1 MPRSF
6 SSFEIRIHSIAEG
19 NDNEYLET
27 TQLICIQDFLI
38 TLYYLIPA
46 NYQLRLNFGAKKEL
60 LKGDYQRIQ
69 LCRPSRWP

>member
-1 MPRSF
+1 MITSILKQLSF
-6 SSFEIRIHSIAEG
+6 CIC
-19 NDNEYLET
+19 
-27 TQLICIQDFLI
+27 ICIQDFLI